1 MTEINKAVLL
11 AAGLG
16 TRLRPL
22 TLTTPKPLLPLGDE
36 LLIDRQLKYL
46 ASAGIK
52 EVAINLHHL
61 GDKIKGHVE
70 NGSRY
75 GLKIYYSHEP
85 EILGTG
91 GGIKQAAALLRTDTF
106 LALNSDA
113 LQDTDIGAL
122 VEYHVKTGPAAT
134 MVVKAAGGEGFN
146 PVEIDGNGMIVGFGG
161 GGHFYTGL
169 QIIGQDL
176 VNILPPV
183 GKSSCLIK
191 DGYMKLIEGGIP
203 VASFLHTGYF
213 NDVGTMESYQSALR
227 EIAGRI

>member
-1 MTEINKAVLL
+1 MTKIEKAVLL

-22 TLTTPKPLLPLGDE
+22 TLTTPKPLLPLGNE
-36 LLIDRQLKYL
+36 LIIDHQLKYL

-61 GDKIKGHVE
+61 GDKIKEHAG
-70 NGSRY
+70 NGSHY

-85 EILGTG
+85 KILGTG
-91 GGIKQAAALLRTDTF
+91 GGIKQAAALLRTESF

-122 VEYHVKTGPAAT
+122 IEHHLKTGAAAT

-146 PVEIDGNGMIVGFGG
+146 PVEIDGDGMVVGFGEG
-161 GGHFYTGL
+161 RHFYAGL
-169 QIIGQDL
+169 QIIGQELID
-176 VNILPPV
+176 VLPVAGRPC
-183 GKSSCLIK
+183 CLIK
-191 DGYMKLIEGGIP
+191 DGYMKLIEQGKHI
-203 VASFLHTGYF
+203 ASFLHTGYF
-213 NDVGTMESYQSALR
+213 NDIGTIDRYQSTLR
-227 EIAGRI
+227 EIVF